1 MNDHSAA
8 GRRLVRNH
16 RSPARVGLQGVAVVT
31 LVAIFTLAPQAAA
44 ITFGEIDT
52 EHTNVGSIVVF
63 SLTRGAWFQFCSGSL
78 ISSRIFLTAGHCTAA
93 LASRGIPPERIRV
106 TFALDIFA
114 KGAKWLEV
122 SGYASHPELNFN
134 AHDWHDLGVV
144 ILEKAVQNLQ
154 PVALPPEGY
163 LDGLDA
169 AGQLKRAKFAVV
181 GYGTDENIEPTGV
194 RMIALSEF
202 LNLQPAWLYMS
213 QNPNTGDSGTCF
225 GDSGGPTFH
234 DSGGGEILV
243 AVTSWGDAVCIAT
256 GVNYRVDTASSLG
269 FLTSVIA
276 ANA

>member
-1 MNDHSAA
+1 MS
-8 GRRLVRNH
+8 
-16 RSPARVGLQGVAVVT
+16 
-31 LVAIFTLAPQAAA
+31 LVAIFALAPQAAA

-63 SLTRGAWFQFCSGSL
+63 SLTRGAWVQFCSGSL
-78 ISSRIFLTAGHCTAA
+78 VASRVFLTAGHCTAA

-122 SGYASHPELNFN
+122 SGYASHPDLNFN

-144 ILEKAVQNLQ
+144 ILEKPVRTLQ
-154 PVALPPEGY
+154 SVTLAPAGY
-163 LDGLDA
+163 LDALA
-169 AGQLKRAKFAVV
+169 TAGELTDAKFAVV

-194 RMIALSEF
+194 RMIAFSEF

-234 DSGGGEILV
+234 DSGGGEVLV

-256 GVNYRVDTASSLG
+256 GVNYRTDTPSSMA
-269 FLTSVIA
+269 FIDAMIA